1 MTVTIPAPLK
11 TILCPVRY
19 PYAVAQVKD
28 GKIVSTVAY
37 QDNWDE
43 CYRQTRVWRQAYVNY
58 NHPFQYIMVEM
69 REIGEKTP
77 NRVNTYWCAV

>member
-37 QDNWDE
+37 FRNLEE
-43 CYRQTRVWRQAYVNY
+43 CYHQTQAWRQTYANY
-58 NHPFQYIMVEM
+58 NRRYEYIMAEM